1 MSCPEELKQWAAEV
15 STHLPNLS
23 RTQAFVLAMY
33 SYGMAVMGRCGQT
46 HIALFLAGM
55 MSQKPSTV
63 RQRLREWTYEAE
75 DKRGDKRRGIDV
87 TACFAPLLRWIISR
101 WSSPQLVLALDVT
114 YLGSRFMILAVSVV
128 YQGGAIPVAWYIL
141 PGEAKRPWHPLW
153 VQLLDA
159 IRDALPADLLV
170 YVLTDRGLA
179 SKRLFQVIEQKG
191 WYPLMRIRAQ
201 GNFRRPRAKTW
212 RNLARLARPDMGVW
226 CHEVIVFKG
235 DPLRCQL
242 LAYWDATYDEPCL
255 ILTTLPAQRVSRN
268 IYPLRAWIEAG
279 FKDLKRG
286 GLRWEQTKMTDPRR
300 VERLWLVM
308 AVALIWTATTDI
320 PPTLA
325 SWIDDPLVDK
335 VSWFTRGLLIT
346 LISMIQHLPIQRRDF
361 APYEQGLWGLQLKT
375 YP

>member
-1 MSCPEELKQWAAEV
+1 MACPEELKQWAAAV
-15 STHLPNLS
+15 SIHLPNLS

-33 SYGMAVMGRCGQT
+33 SYGMAMTRRCGQT

-75 DKRGDKRRGIDV
+75 DKRGYKRRRIDV
-87 TACFAPLLRWIISR
+87 MACFAPLLGWIVSR

-114 YLGSRFMILAVSVV
+114 YLGSRFMILSVSVV
-128 YQGGAIPVAWYIL
+128 YQGGAIPVAWSIL

-153 VQLLDA
+153 VQLLNA
-159 IRDALPADLLV
+159 IRDALPSELLV

-179 SKRLFQVIEQKG
+179 SKRLFQVIAQNG
-191 WYPLMRIRAQ
+191 WFPLMRIRAQ
-201 GNFRRPRAKTW
+201 GKFRRPRAKTW
-212 RNLARLARPDMGVW
+212 RDLARLARPGMGVW

-242 LAYWDATYDEPCL
+242 LVDWDATYDEPCL
-255 ILTTLPAQRVSRN
+255 ILTTLPAQQVSHN
-268 IYPLRAWIEAG
+268 IYSLRAWIEAG

-335 VSWFTRGLLIT
+335 LSWVTRGLLIT
-346 LISMIQHLPIQRRDF
+346 LISMIQQYPIQRCDF
-361 APYEQGLWGLQLKT
+361 APYEQGLFGLPLKT